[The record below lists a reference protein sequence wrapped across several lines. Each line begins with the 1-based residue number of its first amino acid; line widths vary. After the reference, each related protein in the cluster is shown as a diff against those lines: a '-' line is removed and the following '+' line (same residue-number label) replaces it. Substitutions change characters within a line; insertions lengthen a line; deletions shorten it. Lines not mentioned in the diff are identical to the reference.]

1 MSAPQAMNR
10 AGAPAGHPRL
20 TSPLPRQ
27 QSELTPLPS
36 AHGYFSG
43 HTWTTPARQPRS
55 TRGFWTASS
64 SSRASITANQAISKP
79 DVMKGLS
86 RVSKPAACG
95 LRTRIGVPATPSAS
109 EHLPKQA
116 LHPVRELHL

>member
-1 MSAPQAMNR
+1 MAISAATP
-10 AGAPAGHPRL
+10 GPRL
-20 TSPLPRQ
+20 LDS
-27 QSELTPLPS
+27 
-36 AHGYFSG
+36 HG
-43 HTWTTPARQPRS
+43 AREA
-55 TRGFWTASS
+55 FWTASS

-95 LRTRIGVPATPSAS
+95 LRTRTGVPATPSAS